1 MNDVQMSEKKMR
13 KKKKIWINNIK
24 TGQRVIK

>member
-1 MNDVQMSEKKMR
+1 MNDVQMSEKKMW